1 MKIIEIQNQKNIP
14 LSHYVGQLIRK
25 ARIQNGITGTELA
38 KQVYLSQQQI
48 SRYERGQT
56 GFQLDIL
63 LRLLSA
69 LNMNESEMKAFFSHV
84 VEQTEK
90 LPEGIK
96 VYSEDYFK

>member
-1 MKIIEIQNQKNIP
+1 MKIIENQNQKNIP

-25 ARIQNGITGTELA
+25 VRIQNGITGTELA

-69 LNMNESEMKAFFSHV
+69 LNMNESEMKEFFSHV

-90 LPEGIK
+90 
-96 VYSEDYFK
+96 